1 MIYNVLTDTAIEDV
15 HKCTLLGWEH
25 TDKITLMVFCKV
37 DNTFFNREIT
47 IHMDIVR
54 EYFLMFFREIIYQY
68 LYLPAGIEVI
78 RSIDIYKV
86 YLGIQNIGKSYCFL
100 EGFYI
105 FLREI
110 TGKNK
115 NLFLIFTKEKR
126 VFLKIQFN
134 YDNNVLFNIKCIA

>member
-1 MIYNVLTDTAIEDV
+1 VIYNILTDTAIEDM
-15 HKCTLLGWEH
+15 HKCALFGREH
-25 TDKITLMVFCKV
+25 TDKIALMVFCKV

-86 YLGIQNIGKSYCFL
+86 YLGIQDIGKSHCFL
-100 EGFYI
+100 EGFSWG
-105 FLREI
+105 EAAEC
-110 TGKNK
+110 GAP
-115 NLFLIFTKEKR
+115 
-126 VFLKIQFN
+126 LKPVQLESGSPESAKTAHAFDATMIRTVKQPG
-134 YDNNVLFNIKCIA
+134 